1 MPPRGCL
8 ALIGG
13 FIANLSSDAGTFGEI
28 TRTIAKASVNG
39 TFIVVFALRGFG
51 ALNASV
57 AFLEAV
63 LTLKTG
69 IGGRLTAK
77 RWITNL
83 GTAEQAL
90 ITICI
95 YSALRGRRR
104 SGGRRNPRGT
114 YLWVVKLDHLW

>member
-13 FIANLSSDAGTFGEI
+13 LIANFSSDTGTFGEI
-28 TRTIAKASVNG
+28 TRAATKASVNG
-39 TFIVVFALRGFG
+39 AFIVVFALRGFG

-57 AFLEAV
+57 AVLEAV
-63 LTLKTG
+63 LTQKAG
-69 IGGRLTAK
+69 VGGRLTAK
-77 RWITNL
+77 RRITNL

-90 ITICI
+90 VAICI
-95 YSALRGRRR
+95 YGALRGRRG
-104 SGGRRNPRGT
+104 SGGRRDPRGT